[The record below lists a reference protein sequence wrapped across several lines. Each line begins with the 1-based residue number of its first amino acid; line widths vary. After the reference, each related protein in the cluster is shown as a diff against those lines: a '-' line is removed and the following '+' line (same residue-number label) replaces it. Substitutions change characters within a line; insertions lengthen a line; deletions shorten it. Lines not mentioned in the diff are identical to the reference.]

1 MADKFL
7 HGKTTIRG
15 EMPMWKA
22 PATVLCGCLAALPLI
37 GCAGDAAT
45 SGQATAVTPA
55 ATAEPAPYY
64 APATRVYAVGPAAPA
79 AVLVLW
85 PGDDS
90 LARDPALW
98 TAQGFDVVMP
108 QPADI
113 YRLVADQ
120 QAALAQLV
128 ASAHALADA
137 PVWVVGPGPVID
149 AALAA
154 PQFGRGVSGVVMTS
168 VTSGA
173 GSCSESFFYSDP
185 GTGAPPKVEVRRS
198 GDCGTGIP
206 AIGGRQPSVLP
217 TPPPN
222 QPRLI
227 EASAA
232 GKNLPPA
239 AKVRDLAELIKSA
252 APG

>member
-1 MADKFL
+1 V
-7 HGKTTIRG
+7 TT
-15 EMPMWKA
+15 
-22 PATVLCGCLAALPLI
+22 
-37 GCAGDAAT
+37 
-45 SGQATAVTPA
+45 
-55 ATAEPAPYY
+55 
-64 APATRVYAVGPAAPA
+64 
-79 AVLVLW
+79 
-85 PGDDS
+85 
-90 LARDPALW
+90 
-98 TAQGFDVVMP
+98 

-113 YRLVADQ
+113 FGMIADQ

-154 PQFGRGVSGVVMTS
+154 PQLGRGVSGVVMTS

-185 GTGAPPKVEVRRS
+185 GTGAPPKVEVKRS
-198 GDCGTGIP
+198 GDCGTGMP
-206 AIGGRQPSVLP
+206 AIGGRLPSVLP
-217 TPPPN
+217 RPSAPRPN

-239 AKVRDLAELIKSA
+239 AKVRHLAELIKSA
-252 APG
+252 PAG

>member
-1 MADKFL
+1 
-7 HGKTTIRG
+7 
-15 EMPMWKA
+15 MWKA
-22 PATVLCGCLAALPLI
+22 PASVLCGCLAALPLI
-37 GCAGDAAT
+37 GCAGNVGT
-45 SGQATAVTPA
+45 SAQATAVRPA
-55 ATAEPAPYY
+55 ALAEPEPNFASAP
-64 APATRVYAVGPAAPA
+64 RIYAVGPAAPA

-85 PGDDS
+85 PGDDT

-108 QPADI
+108 AAADI

-137 PVWVVGPGPVID
+137 PIWVVGAGSVID

-168 VTSGA
+168 VASDS

-185 GTGAPPKVEVRRS
+185 GTGAPPKVEVSRS
-198 GDCGTGIP
+198 GDCGTGTP
-206 AIGGRQPSVLP
+206 AISGRQPSALP
-217 TPPPN
+217 A
-222 QPRLI
+222 PR
-227 EASAA
+227 
-232 GKNLPPA
+232 
-239 AKVRDLAELIKSA
+239 R
-252 APG
+252 PG

>member
-1 MADKFL
+1 
-7 HGKTTIRG
+7 
-15 EMPMWKA
+15 MPMWKG
-22 PATVLCGCLAALPLI
+22 PASVLCGCLAALPLI
-37 GCAGDAAT
+37 GCAGDVAT
-45 SGQATAVTPA
+45 PSQATAVTPA
-55 ATAEPAPYY
+55 AIAEPAPNYVP
-64 APATRVYAVGPAAPA
+64 APRVYAVGPAVPA

-85 PGDDS
+85 PGDDT
-90 LARDPALW
+90 LPRDPALW

-128 ASAHALADA
+128 ASAHALANA
-137 PVWVVGPGPVID
+137 PIWVVGPGPVID

-154 PQFGRGVSGVVMTS
+154 PQLGRGEVSGVVMTS
-168 VTSGA
+168 VASGA

-185 GTGAPPKVEVRRS
+185 GTGAPPKVEVKRS
-198 GDCGTGIP
+198 GDCGTGTP
-206 AIGGRQPSVLP
+206 AITGRQPSVLP
-217 TPPPN
+217 VPLEPRPN

-227 EASAA
+227 EASAV

-239 AKVRDLAELIKSA
+239 AKVRHLAELIKSA
-252 APG
+252 PPG

>member
-1 MADKFL
+1 
-7 HGKTTIRG
+7 
-15 EMPMWKA
+15 MPMWKA
-22 PATVLCGCLAALPLI
+22 PASVLCGCLAALPLI
-37 GCAGDAAT
+37 GCAGGAAT
-45 SGQATAVTPA
+45 PRQATAVTPA
-55 ATAEPAPYY
+55 VIAEPAPNY
-64 APATRVYAVGPAAPA
+64 APAPRVYAVGPAAPA

-98 TAQGFDVVMP
+98 TTQGFDIVTP
-108 QPADI
+108 QPTDI

-154 PQFGRGVSGVVMTS
+154 PRFGRGVSGVVMTS

-198 GDCGTGIP
+198 GDCGTGMP
-206 AIGGRQPSVLP
+206 AVIGRQPSVLP
-217 TPPPN
+217 APASRPN
-222 QPRLI
+222 QPRII
-227 EASAA
+227 EASAV

-239 AKVRDLAELIKSA
+239 AKVRHLADLIKSA
-252 APG
+252 SAG

>member
-1 MADKFL
+1 
-7 HGKTTIRG
+7 
-15 EMPMWKA
+15 MWKGS
-22 PATVLCGCLAALPLI
+22 VSILCGCLAALPLI
-37 GCAGDAAT
+37 GCARDAAT
-45 SGQATAVTPA
+45 SGQATAVMPA
-55 ATAEPAPYY
+55 PTAEPVAYY
-64 APATRVYAVGPAAPA
+64 APAPRVYGFGPAAAPA

-85 PGDDS
+85 PGGDD
-90 LARDPALW
+90 LARDPGLW

-120 QAALAQLV
+120 QAALARLV
-128 ASAHALADA
+128 SSAQALADA
-137 PVWVVGPGPVID
+137 PIWVVGPGPVIN
-149 AALAA
+149 AALAG

-185 GTGAPPKVEVRRS
+185 GTGAPPQVEVKRS
-198 GDCGTGIP
+198 GDCGPGMP
-206 AIGGRQPSVLP
+206 AIGGRQPSMLP
-217 TPPPN
+217 TPSAPRPN

-227 EASAA
+227 EASAV

-239 AKVRDLAELIKSA
+239 AKVRHLAELIKSTP
-252 APG
+252 PG